1 MKSVAEIISEARQ
14 TQGCI
19 VEPPSGLPT
28 LPPGFALPPDLH
40 EFYSLC
46 GGVDMFPN
54 EDWGWRVVKPSEF
67 ERADIVILELTYRDH
82 PEDFDGTASEGLY
95 VVAVRGCGPDYISI
109 DTHPARL
116 GRCFDSYSGD
126 HATESSRVVALSF
139 TEMLNKLFENRR
151 DINFWEDAF
160 YGYFGQPDAKLK
172 LQGRPSAK
180 VRLP

>member
-1 MKSVAEIISEARQ
+1 MKTVAEIISEAKQ
-14 TQGCI
+14 THGCI
-19 VEPPSGLPT
+19 VELPSVLPT
-28 LPPGFALPPDLH
+28 LPPGFALPSDIQ

-46 GGVDMFPN
+46 GGLDMFPN
-54 EDWGWRVVKPSEF
+54 EDWGWRLVKPSEF
-67 ERADIVILELTYRDH
+67 LRADKVILELVYRDH
-82 PEDFDGTASEGLY
+82 PEDFDGTPSEGLY

-139 TEMLNKLFENRR
+139 TEMLNKLFENRQ
-151 DINFWEDAF
+151 DIVFWEDAF
-160 YGYFGQPDAKLK
+160 YGYFGQPDNKLK
-172 LQGRPSAK
+172 LQGRQSPK